1 MKANLEAKVKCLE
14 VNVTQLE
21 ETVKRQE
28 LRLYDLTE
36 QLAAAE
42 KQVMSFVSLSKSVE
56 SSPSEDNSIR
66 QMNVIHRT
74 CHEAHAADSSL
85 KSGMYWIDPDGHG
98 IGDDPIHVHC
108 NMTTGT
114 VITNNPQL
122 CKGSL
127 WAYKFEITYV
137 WLLLGATSIPHDSE
151 SETEVG
157 HCARRGC
164 YSREIKYDASDRQIA
179 ALAELSTECHQ
190 SIKVYK
196 IYQ

>member
-1 MKANLEAKVKCLE
+1 MYVSKNSMKDNLVAKVNRLE
-14 VNVTQLE
+14 TNVTQLE

-28 LRLYDLTE
+28 LRLHNLTE
-36 QLAAAE
+36 QLAATE
-42 KQVMSFVSLSKSVE
+42 EQVMLPVVSLLKSVE

-114 VITNNPQL
+114 VITNNL
-122 CKGSL
+122 
-127 WAYKFEITYV
+127 
-137 WLLLGATSIPHDSE
+137 
-151 SETEVG
+151 
-157 HCARRGC
+157 
-164 YSREIKYDASDRQIA
+164 
-179 ALAELSTECHQ
+179 
-190 SIKVYK
+190 
-196 IYQ
+196 